1 LVWLGDASRR
11 SVHRRL
17 CAEQLGFRSSLTGFP
32 NCCENSSIPQSLNP
46 SIPQSFNS
54 SISPSAT
61 PHPTTAH
68 PAHPPTS
75 FFCERLAA
83 RSSRLDKESSGMFAP
98 LSCLNPRIA
107 SHLLPQDR
115 SLNTIASS
123 STCPQGSPSLFSL
136 SLLVH
141 QLHKPLSIDASVN
154 FFDESKWP
162 TFQRTPDSESV
173 DIQRLSPFC

>member
-1 LVWLGDASRR
+1 
-11 SVHRRL
+11 VHRRL

-32 NCCENSSIPQSLNP
+32 NCCENSSIPQFLNP
-46 SIPQSFNS
+46 SILQFLNPSLCQSTPYNS
-54 SISPSAT
+54 ASCSSANI
-61 PHPTTAH
+61 
-68 PAHPPTS
+68 

-136 SLLVH
+136 SLLVS

-173 DIQRLSPFC
+173 DIQRLSTFC